1 MSTTFVQTGYGQVK
15 GEQVDG
21 ISVWRGI
28 PYAKAARFRPPQR
41 PDAWEGVYEA
51 VHFGSAAMQPESEV
65 MSFLGASI
73 KEGEMSEDCHY
84 LNIWSP
90 AADDAKRPVM
100 VWIHGG
106 AFLNGAGSSPA
117 YDGTMFAAQH
127 DVVVVTFNY
136 RLGVFGFLHAGSI
149 DQERYAGSAN
159 CGLLDQIAA
168 LEWVKENIEGFGGD
182 PDNIT
187 VFGESAG
194 AMSIGILLT
203 LPAAKPLFQK
213 AILQSGASRN
223 VLSPAIAEQVCR
235 GVLAHLE
242 ISAEDITKLEEVPA
256 DELLAAAKDI
266 PLMMLGPTLDGVVIH
281 EPPETSLA
289 KGVCRDIAILI
300 GTNKD
305 EYNLYST
312 FDSSLDQLD
321 EEGIAMR
328 LQHMLRDKWAQIG
341 PQLQGHAFNKELVE
355 QVMTFDIFTAPA
367 IHLAQ
372 EQAKQEAPV
381 WMYRFDWESPVLDG
395 ALKSCHALE
404 IPFVWNAL
412 ERGAGFLL
420 GSEPDKALAECM
432 QKVWVAFAKEGDPNI
447 EELPTWPAYH
457 AKNRETM
464 IFDKEC
470 KIVADPGQEMR
481 LIWETAALSTQ

>member
-1 MSTTFVQTGYGQVK
+1 MSSTYVQTGYGQVK
-15 GEQVDG
+15 GEQMNGV
-21 ISVWRGI
+21 SVWKGI
-28 PYAKAARFRPPQR
+28 PYAKAARFHPPQR

-51 VHFGSAAMQPESEV
+51 VRFGPAAMQPESEV

-73 KEGEMSEDCHY
+73 KEGEMSEDCHTV
-84 LNIWSP
+84 NIWSP
-90 AADDAKRPVM
+90 AADGAKRPVM

-117 YDGTMFAAQH
+117 YDGTTFAKEH
-127 DVVVVTFNY
+127 DVVIVTFNY

-149 DQERYAGSAN
+149 DQERYTGSAN

-182 PDNIT
+182 PENIT

-194 AMSIGILLT
+194 AMSIGVLLT

-242 ISAEDITKLEEVPA
+242 ISAEDIAKLEEVSA
-256 DELLAAAKDI
+256 EELLAAAKNI
-266 PLMMLGPTLDGVVIH
+266 PPMMLGPTLDGVVIQ
-281 EPPETSLA
+281 ELPEASLA
-289 KGVCRDIAILI
+289 KGVCRGIPILI

-305 EYNLYST
+305 EYNLYSA
-312 FDSSLDQLD
+312 FDSTLDQLD
-321 EEGIAMR
+321 DEGVALR
-328 LQHMLRDKWAQIG
+328 LQHMLQDKWAQIT
-341 PQLQGHAFNKELVE
+341 PQLQGRTFDKGLFE

-420 GSEPDKALAECM
+420 GSTPDKALADRM
-432 QKVWVAFAKEGDPNI
+432 QKAWVAFAREGDPNI

-457 AKNRETM
+457 TKNRETM
-464 IFDKEC
+464 IFDKDC
-470 KIVADPGQEMR
+470 RTITDPNQELR
-481 LIWETAALSTQ
+481 LIWEATALSTQ